1 MEIVQQGLA
10 VYSGVYWLLPISRRN
25 LLLGPAVLA
34 ACGKPKAGRVAA
46 YVFIANEDDRSVSVI
61 DLRRFQAIRK
71 IAVDAAPT
79 GVLALPGSKRVFVL
93 TPQNGTLLEI
103 DTVSLAIRR
112 KLRIGG
118 TPTQMRI
125 TETGSI
131 WLLRRDPHSLV
142 QVKLDSLKMG
152 SIVPL
157 PAEPFDYDLNGT
169 AAAVSLPDPHGVAIV
184 NLTTAKIDRVTDI
197 GVAPRVIRFRPDGR
211 QILTGN
217 TSARTITAIDAQTGS
232 VLVNLRVAIQPARF
246 CFKTNGGELF
256 VTGKGRDAVVIVN
269 PYQTEVS
276 ETILAGGTPGSMAV
290 SRSPEYLFVAN
301 TESGDITVIDIDT
314 RYVLAQ
320 VPVGQEPGTILITA
334 DSQYALVLNRKSGDV
349 AVIRLSLIGNQG
361 TNRALGSFAYSHGAP
376 LFTLIPV
383 GSKPVGAAIYAL

>member
-1 MEIVQQGLA
+1 M
-10 VYSGVYWLLPISRRN
+10 PISRRHFITGSA
-25 LLLGPAVLA
+25 LLA

-46 YVFIANEDDRSVSVI
+46 YAFIASADDHSVSII

-71 IAVDAAPT
+71 IAVGAPPA
-79 GVLALPGSKRVFVL
+79 GVLAWPGSRRAFVL
-93 TPQNGTLLEI
+93 TPDNGTLLEI
-103 DTVSLAIRR
+103 DTISLSIRR
-112 KLRIGG
+112 KLRTGG
-118 TPTQMRI
+118 TPVQMRMQA
-125 TETGSI
+125 GSI

-142 QVKLDSLKMG
+142 QVRLDSFKIV

-157 PAEPFDYDLNGT
+157 PAAPFDFDLSET
-169 AAAVSLPDPHGVAIV
+169 AAAIGLPDRHGVALA
-184 NLTTAKIDRVTDI
+184 NLATSKIERVTDI
-197 GVAPRVIRFRPDGR
+197 GAAPRVIRFRPDGR

-232 VLVNLRVAIQPARF
+232 ILVNLPVTVQPERF
-246 CFKTNGGELF
+246 CFKANGGELF
-256 VTGKGRDAVVIVN
+256 VTGAGKDAVVIVN

-276 ETILAGGTPGSMAV
+276 ETILAGRTPGSMAV
-290 SRSPEYLFVAN
+290 SRGPEYLFVAN
-301 TESGDITVIDIDT
+301 TESGDITVIDIET

-349 AVIRLSLIGNQG
+349 AVIRLSLIGNQR
-361 TNRALGSFAYSHGAP
+361 TNKALGSLAYSHGAP

-383 GSKPVGAAIYAL
+383 GSKPIAAAIYAL